1 MKAGNATINALLN
14 SDRQL
19 FMADLYTITTVA
31 GVIYRYTGADTNL
44 TVGGNLFLSSL
55 KLKRGR
61 LRTSV
66 GLEVDTLDL
75 TVYPALSDLIG
86 GTPFLTALRTGAL
99 DGATL
104 LLERAY
110 MSVWGDTTPGTFIKF
125 IGRISESQFG
135 RTEAKIKI
143 KSDLELLNIQMPH
156 NLYQTG
162 CIHTLYDSGC
172 GLLKSS
178 YAAASTVLTGS
189 TASMLLCGLT
199 QALAYFDQGTI
210 TGTGGANSGVTRTVK
225 SYTPGVLN
233 LSYPLPVAPGVGDAF
248 TAYPG
253 CDKTQ
258 ATCTSKFNNIVNFRG
273 FPYVPIP
280 ETAL

>member
-31 GVIYRYTGADTNL
+31 GVIYRYTGADTAI
-44 TVGGNLFLSSL
+44 TFGGNVFLSSL
-55 KLKRGR
+55 KLKRGSVR
-61 LRTSV
+61 LAV
-66 GLEVDTLDL
+66 GLEVDTLDI

-86 GTPFLTALRTGAL
+86 GAPFLTALRTGAL

-110 MSVWGDTTPGTFIKF
+110 MSVWGDTTPGAFIKF
-125 IGRISESQFG
+125 IGRISESRFG
-135 RTEAKIKI
+135 RTEARIKI

-162 CIHTLYDSGC
+162 CIHSLYDSGC
-172 GLLKSS
+172 GLVKAS

-189 TASMLLCGLT
+189 TTSMLLCGLT
-199 QALAYFDQGTI
+199 QVSAYFDQGTI
-210 TGTGGANSGVTRTVK
+210 TCNSGTNSGVTRTIK
-225 SYTPGVLN
+225 SYTPGVVN
-233 LSYPLPVAPGVGDAF
+233 LSYPLPVIPGVADAF

-258 ATCTSKFNNIVNFRG
+258 ATCTSKFNNLVNFRG